1 VGKWFSRHVDT
12 LGLTDP
18 KLAFHS
24 LRHGAIHKLQ
34 VAKCAAHVDGL
45 SHVEKDV
52 HGAVYGHREL
62 LPMSLLKEG
71 VELLKYDDVLK
82 ALV

>member
-1 VGKWFSRHVDT
+1 M
-12 LGLTDP
+12 
-18 KLAFHS
+18 
-24 LRHGAIHKLQ
+24 
-34 VAKCAAHVDGL
+34 AKCAAHVDGL